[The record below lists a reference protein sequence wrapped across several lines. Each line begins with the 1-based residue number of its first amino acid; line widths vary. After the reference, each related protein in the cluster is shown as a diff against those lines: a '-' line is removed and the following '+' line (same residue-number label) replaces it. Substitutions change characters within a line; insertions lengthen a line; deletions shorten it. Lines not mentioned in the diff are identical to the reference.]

1 MNYTQ
6 GTAERHGGDDTEEGD
21 DREWI
26 QTLLDME
33 IPVTLSPDQ
42 RLLLAILRQSVLDYF
57 GDDPT
62 MRIDAGLYFAR
73 SWVYRLTLQLFNLPD
88 DLLPRG
94 VDLTDFRRKEK
105 MNEDYKQDPLHLETL
120 IHRLSGNQL
129 KIILS
134 MGMLSLPAVTRQI
147 SLKSGVARSTA
158 LAALLQMNDLGLVE
172 QHQIDGR
179 SAWSLPDAV
188 RRLVNSVCAP
198 E

>member
-1 MNYTQ
+1 MNYIQ
-6 GTAERHGGDDTEEGD
+6 GTAEWHGGDDTKEGD

-33 IPVTLSPDQ
+33 IPATLSPDQ

-105 MNEDYKQDPLHLETL
+105 MNENYESDPMKLETL
-120 IHRLSGNQL
+120 VRRLSGNQL
-129 KIILS
+129 KIMLS
-134 MGMLSLPAVTRQI
+134 MGLLSLPAVTRQI
-147 SLKSGVARSTA
+147 SLKSGISRSTA
-158 LAALLQMNDLGLVE
+158 LGALVQMDELGLVV

-179 SAWSLPDAV
+179 AAWSLPDAA
-188 RRLVNSVCAP
+188 RKLVDEVWRS
-198 E
+198 

>member
-1 MNYTQ
+1 MNDAQ
-6 GTAERHGGDDTEEGD
+6 GTVERDEDIDTREDD
-21 DREWI
+21 DRGWI

-33 IPVTLSPDQ
+33 ISTALSPDQ

-57 GDDPT
+57 GDDPA

-105 MNEDYKQDPLHLETL
+105 MNENYEPDPMKLETL
-120 IHRLSGNQL
+120 VHRLSGNQI
-129 KIILS
+129 KIILA
-134 MGMLSLPAVTRQI
+134 MGLLSLPAMTRQI

-158 LAALLQMNDLGLVE
+158 LAALIQMNDLGLVV

-179 SAWSLPDAV
+179 AAWSLPEAV
-188 RRLVNSVCAP
+188 RTLVDKMCRP
-198 E
+198 

>member
-1 MNYTQ
+1 MNYAK
-6 GTAERHGGDDTEEGD
+6 GTAERVDGNGTRGGD

-26 QTLLDME
+26 QSLLDME
-33 IPVTLSPDQ
+33 IPAMLSPDQ

-57 GDDPT
+57 GDDPA
-62 MRIDAGLYFAR
+62 MRIDAGLYFAH

-105 MNEDYKQDPLHLETL
+105 MNENYESDPMQLETL
-120 IHRLSGNQL
+120 VRRLSGNQL
-129 KIILS
+129 KIMLS
-134 MGMLSLPAVTRQI
+134 MGLLSLPAVTRQI

-158 LAALLQMNDLGLVE
+158 LAALLQMDDLRLVL

-179 SAWSLPDAV
+179 PAWSLPDAV
-188 RRLVNSVCAP
+188 GRLVDEVWRS
-198 E
+198 